1 MLCCS
6 SIAARR
12 SARFPGFY
20 RRTSRFFQRVRT
32 LYATASV
39 INVTTTTKT
48 MASRALPL
56 LALALA
62 TQLSVE
68 AFSQYDNSAWNAR
81 FADLGQLRLRRAVDV
96 RRRALVAGLR
106 VAERL
111 CVRRLLNRDAY
122 GVRHYPRTEHATSPP
137 PRPCAFAS
145 FGDASS
151 SSTPFSSFFLLLKI
165 LPSQPGTASAF

>member
-81 FADLGQLRLRRAVDV
+81 FADLSDSSACYVFGRWATVRRCSRLDSTSTAPTRVPLSLTASITGSGASLYRSWSATACARPTTASSR
-96 RRRALVAGLR
+96 RRRAATCSRCRPTSGR
-106 VAERL
+106 TA
-111 CVRRLLNRDAY
+111 VRAPA
-122 GVRHYPRTEHATSPP
+122 VKP
-137 PRPCAFAS
+137 
-145 FGDASS
+145 
-151 SSTPFSSFFLLLKI
+151 
-165 LPSQPGTASAF
+165 